1 MAKIGVTDG
10 DSIRQPDRPRDWF
23 VSYSFRVN
31 RSGMLRSVAREVR
44 MAKIGGPKMGI
55 ATEYLQRL
63 ARLHREAQA
72 ENEERDRVKR
82 QTRIDELKVGIGLT
96 YAQTGGEE

>member
-1 MAKIGVTDG
+1 M
-10 DSIRQPDRPRDWF
+10 S
-23 VSYSFRVN
+23 
-31 RSGMLRSVAREVR
+31 
-44 MAKIGGPKMGI
+44 I